1 MVDRM
6 IVKMCRDNV
15 CRHIIRRMLHRC
27 EGIDILPVRQY
38 DDSSRMLP
46 GAPPDPGTPFHD
58 PLNLTLSLS
67 ASMLLIIIF
76 YKSERRFLRQRS
88 DRPGAVRLPFAE
100 DDLGILMCITLI
112 ISREIQVDIGLFISL
127 KSKERLKRNI
137 KSIFDKRLSTVRA
150 YFIRHIPSTSSGKC
164 THFLRLKITVMT
176 VGTVIM
182 RAERVY
188 LGNSRHRRHERRTD
202 RTSGANKISILV

>member
-1 MVDRM
+1 MPENIKLQQVMVDRV

-58 PLNLTLSLS
+58 PLNFTLPLS
-67 ASMLLIIIF
+67 ASMLLIVIF
-76 YKSERRFLRQRS
+76 YKSERRLLRQRS
-88 DRPGAVRLPFAE
+88 DRPGAVRLPFSE

-112 ISREIQVDIGLFISL
+112 SPEKF
-127 KSKERLKRNI
+127 
-137 KSIFDKRLSTVRA
+137 KSISGSLFPLNPRNVSNGISNPSLTSGCPQFGHTLSGISHPHPPANAR
-150 YFIRHIPSTSSGKC
+150 TSSDSKS
-164 THFLRLKITVMT
+164 L
-176 VGTVIM
+176 
-182 RAERVY
+182 
-188 LGNSRHRRHERRTD
+188 
-202 RTSGANKISILV
+202 